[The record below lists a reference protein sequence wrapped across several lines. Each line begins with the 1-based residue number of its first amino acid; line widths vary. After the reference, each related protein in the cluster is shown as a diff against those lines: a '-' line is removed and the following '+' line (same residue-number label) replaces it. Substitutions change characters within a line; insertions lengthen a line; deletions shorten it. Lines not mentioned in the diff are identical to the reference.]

1 MTLCL
6 SACTEN
12 AGATGKTEEASTE
25 NTEVTEQAQKYLET
39 GDDDVRFV
47 QADTERFGNRI
58 LFSWYK
64 LWESHFIAESDE
76 CQGERS

>member
-1 MTLCL
+1 MRKEVQKIICYVILLGMTLCL

-39 GDDDVRFV
+39 GDGDVRFV

-58 LFSWYK
+58 LFS
-64 LWESHFIAESDE
+64 
-76 CQGERS
+76 

>member
-1 MTLCL
+1 MRKEVSKIIYYVILLGMTLCL

-58 LFSWYK
+58 LFS
-64 LWESHFIAESDE
+64 
-76 CQGERS
+76 

>member
-1 MTLCL
+1 MRKEVQKIIYYVILLGMTLCL

-58 LFSWYK
+58 LFS
-64 LWESHFIAESDE
+64 
-76 CQGERS
+76 

>member
-1 MTLCL
+1 MRKEVSKIIYYVLLLGMILCL

-58 LFSWYK
+58 LFS
-64 LWESHFIAESDE
+64 
-76 CQGERS
+76 